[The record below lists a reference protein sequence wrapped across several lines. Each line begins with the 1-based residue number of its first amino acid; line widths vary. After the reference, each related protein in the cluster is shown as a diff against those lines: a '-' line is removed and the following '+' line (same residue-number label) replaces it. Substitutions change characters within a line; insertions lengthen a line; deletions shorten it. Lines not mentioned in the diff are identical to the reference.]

1 MAMFRKI
8 ILSGMRPN
16 RSFLSVIMHIRRA
29 TPILHSH
36 HLSQKV
42 SEPLTMLSEEEE
54 MMRDTVT
61 RFATEKIQPLVS
73 EMDQKSEMDESII
86 DGMFE
91 QGVRSIS
98 ELSYFSCIM
107 SLSTMI
113 ISSTKNVLFVHPLLL
128 NTSYSKDLYCT
139 LVCSLLQLMAIEVD
153 ADYGGANSS
162 FFVSCLVVEELAKID
177 PAVAVMCDIQN
188 TLIVT
193 LFRKYGTPE
202 QKAEYLPRLAR
213 NMVGSFCLS
222 EVASGSD
229 AFAMETKAEKKGDYF
244 VINGSKMWIS
254 NAEQAGV
261 FLVFANAAPEK
272 GYKGISTFIVRRETE
287 GLSLGKKEDKLGIR
301 ASSTCPVHFDNV
313 KVHES
318 NILGQLGHGYKYAID
333 SLNEGRIGIGA
344 QMLGLAQ
351 GCLNCTVPYT
361 HERKQFGQKIWD
373 FQAVNHQLAHVFT
386 QIEAAR
392 LMVAALTTT
401 RCIEVMG
408 GVGFSKQYPIEKFY
422 RDCKIGAIYEGT
434 SNIQLSTIAKNMKEF
449 EP

>member
-1 MAMFRKI
+1 
-8 ILSGMRPN
+8 MRPN

-91 QGVRSIS
+91 QG
-98 ELSYFSCIM
+98 
-107 SLSTMI
+107 
-113 ISSTKNVLFVHPLLL
+113 
-128 NTSYSKDLYCT
+128 
-139 LVCSLLQLMAIEVD
+139 LMAIEVD
-153 ADYGGANSS
+153 ADHGGANSS

-202 QKAEYLPRLAR
+202 QRAEYLPRLAR

-272 GYKGISTFIVRRETE
+272 GYKGISTFIVPRETE

-392 LMVAALTTT
+392 LMVYNAARRKEAGLSFLREAAMAKYFAGEVAALTTT